1 MAIDYTQLAQ
11 VRAATTANTDL
22 YQSGPAETVQIFI
35 KICNTTSAPALVRV
49 FHDQNGTT
57 YDETTALVWD
67 MKILPGALL
76 ELDHI
81 FFNNA
86 AGHIAYRTSV
96 ANALTATV
104 YGVVRT

>member
-1 MAIDYTQLAQ
+1 
-11 VRAATTANTDL
+11 
-22 YQSGPAETVQIFI
+22 
-35 KICNTTSAPALVRV
+35 
-49 FHDQNGTT
+49 
-57 YDETTALVWD
+57 

-81 FFNNA
+81 FINNA